1 MALRDRSRHF
11 GPPDATRLRRL
22 EVPGSNP
29 GAPTRVPRSRER
41 TTAKKYRFFVRV
53 SLSATTPARILI
65 VDDDRHVRALVRRLL
80 ERAGYV
86 CATAENGVKAHE
98 LLAVQSFE
106 LLVCDLQMPGESGFD
121 VISHVRATYPDTAAI
136 MVTGVDDEQLAGQ
149 ALALGAYGY
158 IVKPF
163 SSTDLSV
170 QVQNALRR
178 RQLEIAQRHE
188 RERLELMV
196 EERTGELCRAVDDLK
211 RSEEQTVRRLAAAVE
226 ARDHETA
233 EHIERVGDYSALVA
247 GWLGLSP
254 EHCELIRRSSTL
266 HDVGKIGVAD
276 EILLKPGPLTPA
288 ERIAM
293 QRHAKIGYDILGGSE
308 LDLLELA
315 ATIAWTHHERV
326 DGTGYPRGLAGS
338 EIPLEGRIVA
348 VVDVYDALTSD
359 RPYRPALAHENA
371 LALMCTGK
379 GTQFDAIVLDAF
391 LRALEETTTGSVRHQ
406 AVA

>member
-1 MALRDRSRHF
+1 M
-11 GPPDATRLRRL
+11 
-22 EVPGSNP
+22 
-29 GAPTRVPRSRER
+29 
-41 TTAKKYRFFVRV
+41 
-53 SLSATTPARILI
+53 
-65 VDDDRHVRALVRRLL
+65 RRLL

-86 CATAENGVKAHE
+86 CSTAENGVKAHE
-98 LLAVQSFE
+98 LLAVEQFE
-106 LLVCDLQMPGESGFD
+106 LLVCDLQMPGESGLD
-121 VISHVRATYPDTAAI
+121 VISHVRTTYPDTAAI
-136 MVTGVDDEQLAGQ
+136 MVTGVDDEKLAGH

-163 SSTDLSV
+163 STTDLSI
-170 QVQNALRR
+170 QVLNALRR

-188 RERLELMV
+188 RERLEHMV
-196 EERTGELCRAVDDLK
+196 EERTGELRDAVEDLK
-211 RSEEQTVRRLAAAVE
+211 RSEEETVRRLAAAVE

-247 GWLGLSP
+247 SWLGLS
-254 EHCELIRRSSTL
+254 EDHCELIRRSSTL

-288 ERIAM
+288 ERVAM
-293 QRHAKIGYDILGGSE
+293 QRHAKIGHDILDGSK

-359 RPYRPALAHENA
+359 RPYRPALAHDNA

-391 LRALEETTTGSVRHQ
+391 LSALEETDAGRKRRQ

>member
-1 MALRDRSRHF
+1 V
-11 GPPDATRLRRL
+11 AT
-22 EVPGSNP
+22 P
-29 GAPTRVPRSRER
+29 
-41 TTAKKYRFFVRV
+41 
-53 SLSATTPARILI
+53 ATTPARILI
-65 VDDDRHVRALVRRLL
+65 VDDDRNVRAIVRRLL
-80 ERAGYV
+80 ERAGYA
-86 CATAENGVKAHE
+86 CETAENGVKAHK
-98 LLAVQSFE
+98 LLAGKTFE
-106 LLVCDLQMPGESGFD
+106 LLLCDLQMPGESGLD
-121 VISHVRATYPDTAAI
+121 VISHVRSTYPDTAAI
-136 MVTGVDDEQLAGQ
+136 MVTGVDDETLAGH
-149 ALALGAYGY
+149 AITLGAYGY

-163 SSTDLSV
+163 SSTDLCI
-170 QVQNALRR
+170 QVLNALRR

-188 RERLELMV
+188 RDRLAQMV
-196 EERTGELCRAVDDLK
+196 EERTGELRRAVEDLK

-247 GWLGLSP
+247 SALGLS
-254 EHCELIRRSSTL
+254 EDHCELIRRSSTL

-276 EILLKPGPLTPA
+276 EILLKAGPLTPA
-288 ERIAM
+288 ERVAM
-293 QRHAKIGYDILGGSE
+293 QRHAKIGHDILGGSE

-326 DGTGYPRGLAGS
+326 DGTGYPRGLASS

-359 RPYRPALAHENA
+359 RPYRPALTHENA

-391 LRALEETTTGSVRHQ
+391 LSALHDSGPAKLREQ

>member
-1 MALRDRSRHF
+1 
-11 GPPDATRLRRL
+11 
-22 EVPGSNP
+22 V
-29 GAPTRVPRSRER
+29 
-41 TTAKKYRFFVRV
+41 TTP
-53 SLSATTPARILI
+53 ATTPARILI
-65 VDDDRHVRALVRRLL
+65 VDDDGHIRELVRRLL
-80 ERAGYV
+80 ERAGYRCV
-86 CATAENGVKAHE
+86 TAENGVQAQK
-98 LLAVQSFE
+98 LLATQPFE
-106 LLVCDLQMPGESGFD
+106 LMVCDLQMPGESGLD

-136 MVTGVDDEQLAGQ
+136 MVTGVDDERLAGH

-163 SSTDLSV
+163 SSTDLSI
-170 QVQNALRR
+170 QVLNALRR

-188 RERLELMV
+188 RERLEHMV
-196 EERTGELCRAVDDLK
+196 EARTGELSQAIEDLK
-211 RSEEQTVRRLAAAVE
+211 RSEEETVRRLSAAVE

-247 GWLGLSP
+247 AWLGLP
-254 EHCELIRRSSTL
+254 ADHCALIRRSSTL

-288 ERIAM
+288 ERVLM
-293 QRHAKIGYDILGGSE
+293 QRHAKIGHDILSGSD
-308 LDLLELA
+308 LDLLDLA

-359 RPYRPALAHENA
+359 RPYRPALTHENA
-371 LALMCTGK
+371 IALMCTGK

-391 LRALEETTTGSVRHQ
+391 LACLGDSVPELGRSRA

>member
-1 MALRDRSRHF
+1 VT
-11 GPPDATRLRRL
+11 P
-22 EVPGSNP
+22 
-29 GAPTRVPRSRER
+29 
-41 TTAKKYRFFVRV
+41 
-53 SLSATTPARILI
+53 SATTPARVLI
-65 VDDDRHVRALVRRLL
+65 VDDDRHIRELVRRLL
-80 ERAGYV
+80 ERAGYA
-86 CATAENGVKAHE
+86 CSTAENGAQAQQ
-98 LLAVQSFE
+98 LLDARPFE
-106 LLVCDLQMPGESGFD
+106 LMVCDLQMPGESGLD

-136 MVTGVDDEQLAGQ
+136 MVTGVDDERLAGH

-163 SSTDLSV
+163 SSTDLSI
-170 QVQNALRR
+170 QVLNALRR

-188 RERLELMV
+188 RERLEHMV
-196 EERTGELCRAVDDLK
+196 EERTGELQRAVDDLK
-211 RSEEQTVRRLAAAVE
+211 RSEEETVRRLAAAVE

-247 GWLGLSP
+247 QSLGLSDDQ
-254 EHCELIRRSSTL
+254 CELIRRSSTL

-288 ERIAM
+288 ERVAM
-293 QRHAKIGYDILGGSE
+293 QRHAKIGHDILSGSK

-359 RPYRPALAHENA
+359 RPYRSALSHENA
-371 LALMCTGK
+371 LALMLTGK

-391 LRALEETTTGSVRHQ
+391 LSALHETVPVRHPQ
-406 AVA
+406 AAVA

>member
-1 MALRDRSRHF
+1 V
-11 GPPDATRLRRL
+11 T
-22 EVPGSNP
+22 V
-29 GAPTRVPRSRER
+29 T
-41 TTAKKYRFFVRV
+41 
-53 SLSATTPARILI
+53 SLSATPARILI
-65 VDDDRHVRALVRRLL
+65 VDDDRRVRELVRRLL
-80 ERAGYV
+80 ERAGYDCV
-86 CATAENGVKAHE
+86 TAENGLEAHR
-98 LLAVQSFE
+98 LLGAQSFE
-106 LLVCDLQMPGESGFD
+106 LLVCDLQMPGESGLD

-136 MVTGVDDEQLAGQ
+136 MVTGVDDEQLAGH

-163 SSTDLSV
+163 SSTDLAI
-170 QVQNALRR
+170 QVLNALRR

-188 RERLELMV
+188 RERLEQMV
-196 EERTGELCRAVDDLK
+196 EERTGELRHAVENLK
-211 RSEEQTVRRLAAAVE
+211 RSEEETVRRLAAAVE

-233 EHIERVGDYSALVA
+233 EHIGRVGDYSALVA
-247 GWLGLSP
+247 TWLGLP
-254 EHCELIRRSSTL
+254 EEHCELIRRSSTL

-276 EILLKPGPLTPA
+276 EILLKPGPLTAA
-288 ERIAM
+288 ERVAM
-293 QRHAKIGYDILGGSE
+293 QRHAKIGHDILGGSQ

-359 RPYRPALAHENA
+359 RPYRPALSHERA
-371 LALMCTGK
+371 LALMSTGK

-391 LRALEETTTGSVRHQ
+391 LRALRESGHAMPQSEA

>member
-1 MALRDRSRHF
+1 M
-11 GPPDATRLRRL
+11 
-22 EVPGSNP
+22 
-29 GAPTRVPRSRER
+29 
-41 TTAKKYRFFVRV
+41 TA
-53 SLSATTPARILI
+53 ARILI
-65 VDDDRHVRALVRRLL
+65 VDDDRHVRALMRRLL

-86 CATAENGVKAHE
+86 CSTAENGVKAHE
-98 LLAVQSFE
+98 LLAVEQFE
-106 LLVCDLQMPGESGFD
+106 LLVCDLQMPGESGLD
-121 VISHVRATYPDTAAI
+121 VISHVRTTYPDTAAI
-136 MVTGVDDEQLAGQ
+136 MVTGVDDEKLAGH

-163 SSTDLSV
+163 STTDLSI
-170 QVQNALRR
+170 QVLNALRR

-188 RERLELMV
+188 RERLEHMV
-196 EERTGELCRAVDDLK
+196 EERTGELRDAVEDLK
-211 RSEEQTVRRLAAAVE
+211 RSEEETVRRLAAAVE

-247 GWLGLSP
+247 SWLGLS
-254 EHCELIRRSSTL
+254 EDHCELIRRSSTL

-288 ERIAM
+288 ERVAM
-293 QRHAKIGYDILGGSE
+293 QRHAKIGHDILDGSK

-359 RPYRPALAHENA
+359 RPYRPALAHDNA

-391 LRALEETTTGSVRHQ
+391 MSALEETDAGRRRRR

>member
-1 MALRDRSRHF
+1 VPS
-11 GPPDATRLRRL
+11 PAT
-22 EVPGSNP
+22 S
-29 GAPTRVPRSRER
+29 
-41 TTAKKYRFFVRV
+41 
-53 SLSATTPARILI
+53 PARILI
-65 VDDDRHVRALVRRLL
+65 VDDDRHIRELVRRLL

-86 CATAENGVKAHE
+86 CSTAESGVQAQQ
-98 LLAVQSFE
+98 LLAAQPFE
-106 LLVCDLQMPGESGFD
+106 LMVCDLQMPGESGLD
-121 VISHVRATYPDTAAI
+121 VIAHVRTTYPETAAI
-136 MVTGVDDEQLAGQ
+136 MVTGVDDERLAEH
-149 ALALGAYGY
+149 ALTLGAYGY
-158 IVKPF
+158 VVKPF
-163 SSTDLSV
+163 SSTDLAI
-170 QVQNALRR
+170 QVLNALRR

-188 RERLELMV
+188 RERLEHMV
-196 EERTGELCRAVDDLK
+196 EARTGELRRAIEDLK
-211 RSEEQTVRRLAAAVE
+211 RSEEETVRRLAAAVE

-247 GWLGLSP
+247 AYLALP
-254 EHCELIRRSSTL
+254 ADHCELLRRSSTL

-276 EILLKPGPLTPA
+276 EILLKPGPLTPE
-288 ERIAM
+288 ERKEM
-293 QRHAKIGYDILGGSE
+293 QRHAQIGHDILSGSE

-359 RPYRPALAHENA
+359 RPYRPALTHDKAI
-371 LALMCTGK
+371 ALMQEGK

-391 LRALEETTTGSVRHQ
+391 FTALRESVRPGRLSEV

>member
-1 MALRDRSRHF
+1 M
-11 GPPDATRLRRL
+11 
-22 EVPGSNP
+22 
-29 GAPTRVPRSRER
+29 
-41 TTAKKYRFFVRV
+41 TA
-53 SLSATTPARILI
+53 ARILI
-65 VDDDRHVRALVRRLL
+65 VDDDRHVRALMRRLL

-86 CATAENGVKAHE
+86 CSTAENGVKAHE
-98 LLAVQSFE
+98 LLAVEKFE
-106 LLVCDLQMPGESGFD
+106 LLVCDLQMPGESGLD
-121 VISHVRATYPDTAAI
+121 VISHVRTTYPDTAAI
-136 MVTGVDDEQLAGQ
+136 MVTGVDDEKLAGH

-163 SSTDLSV
+163 STTDLSI
-170 QVQNALRR
+170 QVLNALRR

-188 RERLELMV
+188 RERLEHMV
-196 EERTGELCRAVDDLK
+196 EERTGELRDAVEDLK
-211 RSEEQTVRRLAAAVE
+211 RSEEETVRRLAAAVE

-247 GWLGLSP
+247 SWLGLS
-254 EHCELIRRSSTL
+254 EDHCELIRRSSTL

-288 ERIAM
+288 ERVAM
-293 QRHAKIGYDILGGSE
+293 QRHAKIGHDILDGSK

-359 RPYRPALAHENA
+359 RPYRPALAHDNA

-391 LRALEETTTGSVRHQ
+391 LSALEETDAGRKRRQ

>member
-1 MALRDRSRHF
+1 LLWVTS
-11 GPPDATRLRRL
+11 PAT
-22 EVPGSNP
+22 
-29 GAPTRVPRSRER
+29 
-41 TTAKKYRFFVRV
+41 
-53 SLSATTPARILI
+53 SAARILI
-65 VDDDRHVRALVRRLL
+65 VDDDRHIRELVRRLL

-86 CATAENGVKAHE
+86 CATAENGVDAHRR
-98 LLAVQSFE
+98 LASQPFE
-106 LLVCDLQMPGESGFD
+106 LIVCDLQMPGESGLD

-136 MVTGVDDEQLAGQ
+136 MVTGVDDERLADH
-149 ALALGAYGY
+149 ALTLGAYGY
-158 IVKPF
+158 VVKPF
-163 SSTDLSV
+163 SSTDLAI
-170 QVQNALRR
+170 QVLNALRR

-188 RERLELMV
+188 RERLEHMV
-196 EERTGELCRAVDDLK
+196 EERTGELRLAVDNLK
-211 RSEEQTVRRLAAAVE
+211 RSEEETVRRLAAAVE

-233 EHIERVGDYSALVA
+233 EHIERVGEYSALVA
-247 GWLGLSP
+247 GWLGLP
-254 EHCELIRRSSTL
+254 AEHCELIRRSSTL

-276 EILLKPGPLTPA
+276 EILLKPGPLTSS
-288 ERIAM
+288 ERVAM
-293 QRHAKIGYDILGGSE
+293 QRHATIGHDILSGSR

-359 RPYRPALAHENA
+359 RPYRPALSHDRA

-391 LRALEETTTGSVRHQ
+391 LAAVQAADPASRLSEA

>member
-1 MALRDRSRHF
+1 VTT
-11 GPPDATRLRRL
+11 PAT
-22 EVPGSNP
+22 
-29 GAPTRVPRSRER
+29 
-41 TTAKKYRFFVRV
+41 
-53 SLSATTPARILI
+53 TTPARVLI
-65 VDDDRHVRALVRRLL
+65 VDDDGHIRELVRRLL
-80 ERAGYV
+80 ERAGYR
-86 CATAENGVKAHE
+86 CSTAENGVQAQE
-98 LLAVQSFE
+98 LLGAGRFE
-106 LLVCDLQMPGESGFD
+106 LMVCDLQMPGESGLD
-121 VISHVRATYPDTAAI
+121 VISYVRATYPDTAAI
-136 MVTGVDDEQLAGQ
+136 MVTGVDDERLAGH

-163 SSTDLSV
+163 SATDLSI
-170 QVQNALRR
+170 QVLNALRR
-178 RQLEIAQRHE
+178 A
-188 RERLELMV
+188 V
-196 EERTGELCRAVDDLK
+196 EDLK

-233 EHIERVGDYSALVA
+233 EHIERVGEYSALVA
-247 GWLGLSP
+247 SWLGLSAD
-254 EHCELIRRSSTL
+254 HCELIRRSSTL

-276 EILLKPGPLTPA
+276 EILLKPGPLTSD
-288 ERIAM
+288 ERVAM
-293 QRHAKIGYDILGGSE
+293 QRHAKIGHDILSGSD

-359 RPYRPALAHENA
+359 RPYRSALTNESA
-371 LALMCTGK
+371 LALMCEGK

-391 LRALEETTTGSVRHQ
+391 LGALHGSVPARGHRNEA